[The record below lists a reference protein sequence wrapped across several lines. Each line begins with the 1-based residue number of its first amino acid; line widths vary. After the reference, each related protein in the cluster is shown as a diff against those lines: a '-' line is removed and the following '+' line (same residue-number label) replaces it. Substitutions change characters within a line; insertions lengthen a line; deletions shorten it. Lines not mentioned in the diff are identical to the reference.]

1 MSARAGGSGVRAG
14 ASASSSAAAASQT
27 LAATYGVA
35 AAAADNTI
43 ALATGKGGIVIDNT
57 AAATLEPLLV
67 KNALATS
74 GIAVQAVGAI
84 ATGYLLRDT
93 GGTRRGFVGL
103 AAAAA
108 QWGAGAV
115 ANDVVIGADTAG
127 VRIRGAANPGV
138 KIATA
143 SNTTFGTTT
152 GGYLSTDDAVG
163 TYVGWGPNTI
173 WMNGAD
179 VMASVGA
186 GVFHVSHA
194 VSKTS
199 TAATSSGIRL
209 SAFTVAPTS
218 GAAEFR
224 ALDLTMT
231 VNQTGTSSG
240 ACTGIYSNIVAT
252 ATLGPLRSLWL
263 QKGGV
268 DVLSVKPAQ
277 ASADMV
283 VDWNTATEYA
293 QALTMNF
300 RLAGTTLGQIYA
312 SSAGQTFAF
321 AAGTLNAGISGAK
334 VYLSAGALAV
344 AVEAGPN
351 VAFFTGAGAYGGGV
365 KVLFLADRGTAPTSN
380 PGGGGLMYSE
390 AGALKWRGSSG
401 TTTTLGVA

>member
-1 MSARAGGSGVRAG
+1 VSARAGGSGVRAG

-163 TYVGWGPNTI
+163 TYVGWGPNTL

-194 VSKTS
+194 VAKTS
-199 TAATSSGIRL
+199 TSATSSGIRL

-252 ATLGPLRSLWL
+252 ATLGALRSLWL

-268 DVLSVKPAQ
+268 DVLSIKPAQ
-277 ASADMV
+277 AAADMV
-283 VDWNTATEYA
+283 IDWNTATEYSDA
-293 QALTMNF
+293 IKMNF
-300 RLAGTTLGQIYA
+300 RLAGAVLGTIGI
-312 SSAGQTFAF
+312 SSAGQSFSF
-321 AAGTLNAGISGAK
+321 GAGTGSAIVSGA
-334 VYLSAGALAV
+334 AV
-344 AVEAGPN
+344 ALVSGQSGVLVETGPN
-351 VAFFTGAGAYGGGV
+351 VSINASSGSYGGGV
-365 KVLFLADRGTAPTSN
+365 RVAFVANRTTAPTSN
-380 PGGGGLMYSE
+380 PAGGGILYAE